1 MLKSSILI
9 LQLSE
14 GIGLPL
20 VVGYLSVLKLTLPLR
35 GDG

>member
-14 GIGLPL
+14 GIGLP
-20 VVGYLSVLKLTLPLR
+20 VVVEYFSVLKLTLPLR
-35 GDG
+35 SDG